1 MYVRMC
7 NGELSPRPAGEG
19 EIDTPGEPAG
29 IGGRLLPSA
38 SLVLSQLPSLA
49 DHWGQLLP
57 LATSPTWA
65 LDTGL
70 IFQLTRCFN
79 LPDHS
84 LSSQ

>member
-1 MYVRMC
+1 MCVRTC
-7 NGELSPRPAGEG
+7 NGELKPRPAAEG

-29 IGGRLLPSA
+29 VGRLLPSA
-38 SLVLSQLPSLA
+38 SLVLSHLPSLA

-57 LATSPTWA
+57 LGTSPTWA

-70 IFQLTRCFN
+70 IFQLTKCFN
-79 LPDHS
+79 LPDYS